1 MKRFLLLFLS
11 APTVLSAILPL
22 VTATAPVLA
31 AEKTGESADKFCV
44 NAHARLVCVKSSQLA
59 RSNTSTS
66 SSSNST
72 LIAKAQAEARD
83 PDAFVNFKEEESD
96 AAAAMFGCD
105 CPACIRSL
113 RQLRTMAQVS

>member
-11 APTVLSAILPL
+11 APTVLSAILPV
-22 VTATAPVLA
+22 VTAAPATA
-31 AEKTGESADKFCV
+31 AEAKKPAVQDKFCV
-44 NAHARLVCVKSSQLA
+44 NAHARLVCVKSAQLA
-59 RSNTSTS
+59 RNTPAK
-66 SSSNST
+66 ST

-83 PDAFVNFKEEESD
+83 PDAFVNFSNEESD

-113 RQLRTMAQVS
+113 RQLRTMAQIS